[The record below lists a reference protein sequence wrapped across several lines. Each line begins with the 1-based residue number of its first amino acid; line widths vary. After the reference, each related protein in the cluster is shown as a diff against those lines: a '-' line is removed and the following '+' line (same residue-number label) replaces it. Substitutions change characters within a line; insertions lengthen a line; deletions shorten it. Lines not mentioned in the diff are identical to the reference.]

1 VTFASNTTGKI
12 QLTSSESNV
21 PPGVPACNTQVYAFY
36 SYQKEEIVPLPGSIA
51 DYLRGHTE
59 ELGNRIIESHP
70 PLHAVDDPPSPIIA
84 RLLRNPYPAQTLA
97 IMGLVK
103 RWRQSKAGAV
113 IAECGTGKTL
123 ISLGAVQTHAEDRRF
138 TAIAMVPPQLVEKWC
153 RETILTLP
161 RVRVFIIDGLR
172 TPTSSKAHY
181 GVNEVKLRNG
191 RIVRE
196 GMKTSL
202 TELRLRKSHASARRR
217 WDSVCHCPAVFVVGR
232 DRAKL
237 GYFWRHAYQ
246 VAHCGRYQGSVV
258 NPDTGSPVYLGNEGE
273 RLLAMDFKKVKLSEM
288 LGQAEGSNHARRLT
302 YSALWQADGSKV
314 RRFAPIDFIGRY
326 MDGFFDYAIA
336 DEVHELKGGDTAQ
349 GNALGTLAACAG
361 HIAVLTGTLLGGY
374 ADELFNILFRLA
386 PPRMLGEGFEHGDA
400 GVRAFTET
408 YGLLEKITVIEP
420 ADNACSEARVTT
432 RVRHRPGASP
442 LLFGRFLMSLGAFVS
457 LEDISDALPPY
468 REDIVSVEMDQPL
481 QKAYENMEE
490 DIKKALREHRGNSS
504 VASVALNALLA
515 YPDRPFGFGDLI
527 GREFNPETQRREP
540 FLIAATRDL
549 DENFV
554 YAKERR
560 LVEEIKSSLERG
572 RKVQV
577 YAVYTQKRDVTHRLE
592 SILAKEGIRAAVL
605 TTQVAPEEREAWY
618 ERQLRSG
625 LQVCI
630 AHPRLVQ
637 TGLDLLAMSD
647 IFFYET
653 GYSIYTLRQAS
664 RRSWRIGQR
673 NNVNVKFF
681 YYAGTMQETC
691 LRLMG
696 KKLLVSLAMEGKF
709 ATDGLQAI
717 DEGDDILMAMAR
729 ELVTEKGIGESA
741 DAVWKRLVE
750 KQAEVFG
757 VRAVETSPLEM
768 VEEHPERDAP
778 EVIIPA
784 PAQIPAVVTQL
795 LMFGGLRESVP
806 MPKASRRRLR
816 TAALSDQMAMFQD

>member
-1 VTFASNTTGKI
+1 MISK
-12 QLTSSESNV
+12 
-21 PPGVPACNTQVYAFY
+21 
-36 SYQKEEIVPLPGSIA
+36 
-51 DYLRGHTE
+51 
-59 ELGNRIIESHP
+59 
-70 PLHAVDDPPSPIIA
+70 
-84 RLLRNPYPAQTLA
+84 LLRKPYPAQTLA
-97 IMGLVK
+97 IMGLVQ
-103 RWRQSKAGAV
+103 RWQQARAGAV

-123 ISLGAVQTHAEDRRF
+123 ISLGAVYTHAEGRPF

-153 RETILTLP
+153 REAILTLP

-172 TPTSSKAHY
+172 TPTNSNSHH
-181 GVNEVKLRNG
+181 GVNEVRLRNK

-196 GMKTSL
+196 GLRTSL
-202 TELRLRKSHASARRR
+202 SELRLRRTSPSARKR
-217 WDSVCHCPAVFVVGR
+217 WDSICSSPALFVVGR

-246 VAHCGRYQGSVV
+246 VARCGRYQGSVV
-258 NPDTGSPVYLGNEGE
+258 NADTGCPVYLGTEGE

-288 LGQAEGSNHARRLT
+288 LGQGEGTSRARRPI
-302 YSALWQADGSKV
+302 YSALWQADGKKI
-314 RRFAPIDFIGRY
+314 RRFAPVDFIGRY
-326 MDGFFDYAIA
+326 MSDGFFDYAIA

-349 GNALGTLAACAG
+349 GNALGTLAASAG
-361 HIAVLTGTLLGGY
+361 HIAVLTGTLLGGF
-374 ADELFNILFRLA
+374 ADELFNILFRLGSS
-386 PPRMLGEGFEHGDA
+386 RMLEEGFEYGEA

-432 RVRHRPGASP
+432 RLRHRPGASP

-468 REDIVSVEMDQPL
+468 REEVVSIEMDEPL
-481 QKAYENMEE
+481 KKAYEDLEE
-490 DIKKALREHRGNSS
+490 DIKKALREHRGNQS
-504 VASVALNALLA
+504 VISVALNALLA

-549 DENFV
+549 DEDFV

-577 YAVYTQKRDVTHRLE
+577 YAVYTQKRDVTRRLE
-592 SILAKEGIRAAVL
+592 RILAREGIRVAVL
-605 TTQVAPEEREAWY
+605 TTEVPPEQRESWY
-618 ERQLRSG
+618 ERQLKAG
-625 LQVCI
+625 VQVVI

-637 TGLDLLAMSD
+637 TGLDLWFFPD

-664 RRSWRIGQR
+664 RRSWRIGQWS
-673 NNVNVKFF
+673 NVNVKFF
-681 YYAGTMQETC
+681 YYAGTMQEAC

-709 ATDGLQAI
+709 ASDGLQAI

-729 ELVTEKGIGESA
+729 ELVTEKGIGENA

-750 KQAEVFG
+750 KQAQVFG
-757 VRAVETSPLEM
+757 VRATENSHSEM
-768 VEEHPERDAP
+768 EPSAVSVP
-778 EVIIPA
+778 EVIIPPVA
-784 PAQIPAVVTQL
+784 PIPAVVTQL
-795 LMFGGLRESVP
+795 LMFGISFESVP
-806 MPKASRRRLR
+806 RRKASRRSS
-816 TAALSDQMAMFQD
+816 TAATTADQLGLFRS